1 MKEKRQS
8 LFAMANEQ
16 TLKAV
21 ESPESYLQYLRLQ
34 STLDYTVTNTLL
46 VMAQQPNAT
55 MLKDYTHWREM
66 DKFVRK
72 GEKGISIL
80 EPGNEYQRHDGT
92 IGISYNPKTCLL
104 YTSRCV

>member
-1 MKEKRQS
+1 MNNAYGVLDDNNTKPRLSKEEYGKMMKEKRQS

-21 ESPESYLQYLRLQ
+21 ESSEFYLQYLRLQ
-34 STLDYTVTNTLL
+34 SSLDYTVTNTLL

-66 DKFVRK
+66 DKLFVK
-72 GEKGISIL
+72 VKKELVS
-80 EPGNEYQRHDGT
+80 
-92 IGISYNPKTCLL
+92 
-104 YTSRCV
+104 